1 MAPIK
6 AGTALAGG
14 ETVSQERYLIQN
26 VFYVGIRAVGV
37 GCRCG
42 ILVDSQSARK

>member
-6 AGTALAGG
+6 AGTALAGE

-26 VFYVGIRAVGV
+26 IFYVGIRAVGV
-37 GCRCG
+37 GRRCG
-42 ILVDSQSARK
+42 ILVVSQSACK